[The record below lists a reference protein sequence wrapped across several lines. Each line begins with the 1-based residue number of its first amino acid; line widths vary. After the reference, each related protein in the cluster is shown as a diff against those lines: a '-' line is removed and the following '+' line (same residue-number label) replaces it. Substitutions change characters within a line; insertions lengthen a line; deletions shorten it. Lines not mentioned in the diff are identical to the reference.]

1 MGLAV
6 TSRAF
11 WLIAHLA
18 VGAII
23 IHGFAEVV
31 LSLRGAAAKLRPM
44 AQIGS
49 IITALVAWATV
60 ISGTWIVY
68 PWYRA
73 NPPAGVDVA
82 NYPKAYLVEHPNLV
96 NWHEFG
102 MEWKEHVG
110 WIAPIIA
117 TAVAFVILRYGRQ
130 LTAEPKIRRAL
141 MTLLVIGV
149 FSSVVAGVVG
159 VFLNKVA
166 PNTFL
171 NM

>member
-1 MGLAV
+1 VGLEF
-6 TSRAF
+6 TTRTF

-18 VGAII
+18 VGALI

-31 LSLRGAAAKLRPM
+31 LGLRGAKEIGAM
-44 AQIGS
+44 ARIGS
-49 IITALVAWATV
+49 VTTALVGWIAV
-60 ISGTWIVY
+60 ITGTWIVY

-73 NPPAGVDVA
+73 QPPADA
-82 NYPKAYLVEHPNLV
+82 DITNYPKAYLTSHPGLA

-110 WIAPIIA
+110 WIAPILA
-117 TAVAFVILRYGRQ
+117 TAVAYVIIRYGRQ
-130 LTAEPKIRRAL
+130 IIAEPKIRQAL
-141 MTLLVIGV
+141 MAMLIIGV
-149 FSSVVAGVVG
+149 GSATVAGVVG

-171 NM
+171 NL